1 MGPRNPA
8 NGKWNFEVLPV
19 QKQLVS
25 PKKSWPSWGNT
36 IRIRTRTCLKT
47 WPTRSFGK
55 SRRFSVF
62 CGWSSWFFFLRNPPV
77 MFMGISPKQL
87 VVLHPWKLTVME
99 PPKKFVVWV
108 DASLLFRNSW
118 DFFVFQVLG
127 LSFSWG
133 GSVVR
138 RRICFILCPD
148 VLSLIGVVDA
158 ALLCCNYRRMPQN
171 WKKNHAKNVGA
182 VEVWLGTPFNF
193 SDNAKL
199 GGLKWLFFIPMWRFF
214 NWLILYCM
222 F

>member
-1 MGPRNPA
+1 MAILRQYHPDKNQDMPQDVA
-8 NGKWNFEVLPV
+8 N
-19 QKQLVS
+19 QKFREIS
-25 PKKSWPSWGNT
+25 EA
-36 IRIRTRTCLKT
+36 
-47 WPTRSFGK
+47 FGFLWVK
-55 SRRFSVF
+55 FMV
-62 CGWSSWFFFLRNPPV
+62 FFLRNPPV
-77 MFMGISPKQL
+77 MFMGISPKHL

>member
-36 IRIRTRTCLKT
+36 IRTRTRTCLKT

-55 SRRFSVF
+55 SRRLSVF
-62 CGWSSWFFFLRNPPV
+62 CGWSSCFFFSRNPPV

-99 PPKKFVVWV
+99 PPKSLWFG
-108 DASLLFRNSW
+108 SMCLLFRNLW
-118 DFFVFQVLG
+118 GFFC
-127 LSFSWG
+127 FSGSRPLFSGG
-133 GSVVR
+133 GSGG
-138 RRICFILCPD
+138 RICFILCPD

-158 ALLCCNYRRMPQN
+158 ALLCCNYPRMPRN
-171 WKKNHAKNVGA
+171 WKKCHPKSVGA
-182 VEVWLGTPFNF
+182 VEVWLGTP
-193 SDNAKL
+193 
-199 GGLKWLFFIPMWRFF
+199 G
-214 NWLILYCM
+214 
-222 F
+222 